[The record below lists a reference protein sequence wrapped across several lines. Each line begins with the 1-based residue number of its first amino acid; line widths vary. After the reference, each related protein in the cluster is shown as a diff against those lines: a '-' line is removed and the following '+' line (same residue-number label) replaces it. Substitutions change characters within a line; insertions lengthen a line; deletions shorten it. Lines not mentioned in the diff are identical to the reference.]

1 MATETQVTETQGTVA
16 AVQPD
21 GQVRQIEANQTVSTG
36 ELLAAVGNEPAS
48 VRLENGAN
56 ANLAL
61 SALLVGEGEDDTLAQ
76 DLPEDVL
83 EIIETIQQGD
93 DPSAIEDAATAAG
106 AAASGSAITAMAI
119 IEANGRIGEIVA
131 GFQTEG
137 LASSGFGIS
146 DEQLFALTALRLA
159 SADAVFPTAATNE
172 TPSAESLTF
181 STDED
186 QPLVL
191 TPNQILQQINDPDGD
206 TLTIASINSGNPDVD
221 IDEDESGNI
230 VITPPPNFNGDLDLT
245 VIVSDGQA
253 ETPSD
258 ITVTVNPVNDAPTL
272 QFSATTVTE
281 EAVAAGDT
289 VGTVSANDIEGDV
302 LTLSLTDGG
311 QNYVELQGNN
321 VVLTQAGVD
330 AINNDALDIA
340 SLTFIITASDGET
353 STSQTFTS
361 AVERID
367 DPASITGDTSGTL
380 SEGEIDGSDGSLI
393 ARDAISGT
401 LSISDPDD
409 NPTWIDSTQSGQYGE
424 FLFTNGNWTYSA
436 DSDAVQSLSEG
447 DIVSEN
453 FTVTASDGST
463 QVIAITITGTND
475 DPVISGQTRGN
486 VIEDTTLA
494 TTGSL
499 SISDADDNNAP
510 SFSDGN
516 VSGQY
521 GELSLVNGT
530 WTYTLDNNSS
540 VIQGLD
546 AGDQV
551 TDTIT
556 LTASDNTQQD
566 IVITITGTDD
576 APEVIGEFV
585 GSVTEGNEGDAAVTA
600 SGTIAISDVDGD
612 DNPTFADTT
621 ETGTYGS
628 LELVD
633 GTWTYTLDQSAVQG
647 LDAGDQ
653 VTDTITLTASD
664 NTQQDI
670 VITITG
676 TDDAPDV
683 SGEFVGS
690 VTEGNEGDPPVT
702 ATGTI
707 AISDIDGDDAPSFA
721 DTTETGTY
729 GSLELVD
736 GTWTYTLDQSAVQGL
751 DAGDQ
756 VTDTITLTASDNTQ
770 KDIVITITGSEDAP
784 DVSGEFVGSV
794 TEGNVGDAPVTAT
807 GTIAISDV
815 DGDDAPTFADTTE
828 TVTYGSLELVNGS
841 WTYTLDQS
849 AVQDL
854 DAGDQVTD
862 TITLTASDN
871 TQQDIVITITGGEDA
886 PDVSGEFVGSVSE
899 GDVGDAAV
907 TASGT
912 LSISDVDDG
921 DAPTFADTTEAGT
934 YGSLELV
941 DGNWTYTLDQAS
953 VQDLDSG
960 DQVTDTITLTASDNT
975 QQDIVITI
983 TGSEDAPDV
992 SGEFVGSVTEGNV
1005 GDAPVTA
1012 TGSITISDVDD
1023 GDAPS
1028 FADTTEAGTYGSLEL
1043 VNGNWTYT
1051 LDQSAVQSLDA
1062 GDQVT
1067 DTITL
1072 TASDNTQQD
1081 IVITITGTDDDPD
1094 VSGEFVGSVTEGNE
1108 GDAAVT
1114 TSGTIAISDVDGDDN
1129 PTFADTTETGSY
1141 GSLELVNGNWT
1152 YTLDQS
1158 SVQDLDADDQVS
1170 DTITLTASDNT
1181 QQDII
1186 VNITGTD
1193 DAPEVTGSFTGSVT
1207 EGNVGD
1213 APITATGSITINDV
1227 DGDDA
1232 PIFADTTEAG
1242 TYGSLELV
1250 NGNWTYTLDQ
1260 SSVQNLDAGDQVTD
1274 TITLN
1279 ASDGTP
1285 QDIVITITG
1294 SEDGSEV
1301 TGEFV
1306 GSVTEGDVGDA
1317 AVTATGTIAISDIDG
1332 DDAPSFADT
1341 TEAGAYGSLELVNGS
1356 WTYTLDQSAVQNLD
1370 AGDQVTD
1377 TITLTASDNTQQ
1389 DIEITITGTD
1399 DAPEVSGEFVGSVTE
1414 GNEGDAP
1421 VTATGTIT
1429 INDIDGDDAPS
1440 FADTTETGTYG
1451 SLELVNG
1458 DWTYTL
1464 DQTSVQN
1471 LDAGDQV
1478 TDTITLTATN
1488 GVPQDIAIT
1497 ITGTNDAPTL
1507 AQAVSTQN
1515 LQEDFVSYTID
1526 LNTVFSDID
1535 SNDTLSFD
1543 VANVPSGVSVSV
1555 DASGIATISSVADWS
1570 GTETVSF
1577 RATDTQNAS
1586 LTHDVTFNVEG
1597 VATAPTL
1604 TVSRGDQSLTY
1615 IDNTGQ
1621 ISATD
1626 PGAGGSRAILSPLTI
1641 SGTANE
1647 AGETLTYR
1655 ISGLPDDAVLSAGTK
1670 EASTGDWLLTDAQLS
1685 DLNLASPA
1693 DMTGVTLSITAISTD
1708 GTDQASTTATLNLEN
1723 DSFALT
1729 EGQTTSITS
1738 ANGLISNDTD
1748 TQATVTRVATNASQG
1763 ESGNSEVVIGPATIA
1778 TALGGSITVSA
1789 DGSFTYTAPAVNHAG
1804 GGQVYDS
1811 FSYQSSENGEWT
1823 TVTFD
1828 VSDSAPVAH
1837 DDSDSVASAA
1847 STGGNVITAGAGA
1860 DTLGADTTT
1869 VTAVSFNGTTY
1880 AVNGSTVIATSQ
1892 GQLTIQSDGSYVYQ
1906 SLVASATDAST
1917 LDDEVFTYT
1926 LTDSDGDI
1934 SQAQLTVGHDNNTQ
1948 LNADIASVSEQGLVS
1963 NDNSHST
1970 QGNLLDND
1978 TGIGTNVALDQV
1990 NGQSFG
1996 SDGVLTLTTASGTLT
2011 VYNQDNSQGYR
2022 AGDYTYTLNSATS
2035 GDNVSEAFT
2044 YTTYDPTAATAYRSS
2059 AFTVNVQ
2066 DDTPT
2071 SDNIESALYATA
2083 ESSSTFNLI
2092 LTVDLS
2098 GSMADPV
2105 DPSDPDSPTRMEV
2118 TKAALKSMVEEY
2130 DKLGD
2135 LNIQVVSFS
2144 SEAQSSGW
2152 ILNDVSS
2159 ALDAIE
2165 GLYAGGATRYDNALN
2180 EIINTVDT
2188 SGTSADK
2195 TVSYFIS
2202 DGIPNDDFEN
2212 NTSLQSA
2219 WQNYISTQGIDE
2231 SFSVGVG
2238 DGITTSPLTPI
2249 AASSSGNTSDNVLL
2263 VTDENEL
2270 AYSLLQTIKSGQVS
2284 GGMVLMDDEG
2294 NTVSLFGADGG
2305 YVSTLT
2311 LDGQTYNYDPATD
2324 SAQQTFETAKGG
2336 ILTINFNTGEYDYR
2350 VAVDRDILNEQE
2362 QIALTLTDND
2372 GDTSDVNVAIDLYYE
2387 ARLDANH
2394 DIVITNVHDGSPIV
2408 IPGLA
2413 LTHNDIPSM
2422 DSTITATSNG
2432 VQGSVTGTD
2441 DVTFTPDSAMN
2452 TQAFHDPIGNDSKF
2466 IAESELGDYAGS
2478 FAQAQSLDRG
2488 KFGTMTQEVWP
2499 HIDVGNFGAN
2509 AALTGTVQN
2518 GTDSDMTKMDLY
2530 QNESLLFD
2538 DDNWT
2543 NNLSVRVY
2551 DENQQLL
2558 DTLNPDTG
2566 SNSFTAGQQG
2576 TYYFE
2581 VVSNNESNDT
2591 ESYEIYLT
2599 LDSANAVLPEPEHQF
2614 EYTSSNGSYIDSAL
2628 VDIIAIDEQTLEGTY
2643 QSEVL
2648 AAGAGDDT
2656 LIGNAGDDSLL
2667 GNHGDDT
2674 LDGGLGDDLLIGG
2687 KGDDTLTG
2695 GLGSDTFAFLSGD
2708 QGSVGA
2714 EAVDRITDFDVQKDT
2729 LALSEL
2735 LIDEDQAGESLE
2747 DYLTLEDNDQGEA
2760 TLYIASAGDNQIDQH
2775 VVFENLSVADMAS
2788 AYEIDM
2794 SGLSSQELSASVI
2807 DAMIQQ
2813 NKLMTD

>member
-1 MATETQVTETQGTVA
+1 
-16 AVQPD
+16 
-21 GQVRQIEANQTVSTG
+21 
-36 ELLAAVGNEPAS
+36 
-48 VRLENGAN
+48 
-56 ANLAL
+56 
-61 SALLVGEGEDDTLAQ
+61 
-76 DLPEDVL
+76 
-83 EIIETIQQGD
+83 
-93 DPSAIEDAATAAG
+93 
-106 AAASGSAITAMAI
+106 MAI
-119 IEANGRIGEIVA
+119 IEANGRIGEIIA

-137 LASSGFGIS
+137 ITNPDGGIT

-159 SADAVFPTAATNE
+159 SADAVFPAADTNE
-172 TPSAESLTF
+172 APSAESLTF

-206 TLTIASINSGNPDVD
+206 TLTIVSINSGNPDVE

-272 QFSATTVTE
+272 QFSAISVTE
-281 EAVAAGDT
+281 DAVAAGDT
-289 VGTVSANDIEGDV
+289 VGTVTATDIEDDV

-321 VVLTQAGVD
+321 VVLTQAGVN

-340 SLTFIITASDGET
+340 SLTFTITASDGEA

-393 ARDAISGT
+393 ARDSVSGT
-401 LSISDPDD
+401 LSITDPDD
-409 NPTWIDSTQSGQYGE
+409 SPTWIDSTQSGLYGE
-424 FLFTNGNWTYSA
+424 LVFTNGNWTYTA

-447 DIVSEN
+447 DAVSDN
-453 FTVTASDGST
+453 FTVTASDGSS

-475 DPVISGQTRGN
+475 DPVISGQTLGD
-486 VIEDTTLA
+486 VVEDSILE

-499 SISDADDNNAP
+499 SISDADGNNAP

-521 GELSLVNGT
+521 GELSLMNGT

-540 VIQGLD
+540 LVQGLN

-576 APEVIGEFV
+576 LPEVTGSFT
-585 GSVTEGNEGDAAVTA
+585 GSVTEGDEGDAAVTA
-600 SGTIAISDVDGD
+600 TGTIAISDVDGD
-612 DNPTFADTT
+612 DTPAFADTT
-621 ETGTYGS
+621 EAGTYGSLDLVNGNWTYTLDQSAVQNLDAGDEVTDTITLTASDNTQQDIVITITGTDDLPEVTGSFTGSVTEGNEGDAVTATGTISISDVDSDDAPTFADVTQAGTYGS

-633 GTWTYTLDQSAVQG
+633 GAWTYTLDQSAVQD
-647 LDAGDQ
+647 LDTGDEVTDTITLTASDNTQQDIVITITGSEDDPEVSGEFVGSVTEGDVGDAAVTASGTLSINDVDGDDAPTFADTTEAGTYGSLELVNGDWTYTLNQASVQNLDGGDQ

-676 TDDAPDV
+676 TDDLPEVTGSFTGSVTEGSEGDAAVTATGTIAISDVDSDDNPTFADTTEAGTYGSLELVNGNWTYTLDQSAVQNLDAGDQITDTITLTASDNTQQDIVITITGSEDDPEV

-690 VTEGNEGDPPVT
+690 VTEGNEGDAPVT

-721 DTTETGTY
+721 DVTQAGTY

-736 GTWTYTLDQSAVQGL
+736 GAWTYTLDQSAVQNL
-751 DAGDQ
+751 DAGDE

-770 KDIVITITGSEDAP
+770 QDIVITITGTDDLSE
-784 DVSGEFVGSV
+784 VTGSFTGSV
-794 TEGNVGDAPVTAT
+794 TEGDEGDAVTAS

-815 DGDDAPTFADTTE
+815 DSDNAPTFADTTE
-828 TVTYGSLELVNGS
+828 TGTYGSLELVGEN

-871 TQQDIVITITGGEDA
+871 TQQDIVITITGTDDA
-886 PDVSGEFVGSVSE
+886 PEVSGEFVGSVTEGNE
-899 GDVGDAAV
+899 GDAV
-907 TASGT
+907 TATGT
-912 LSISDVDDG
+912 IAISDVDG
-921 DAPTFADTTEAGT
+921 DDTPAFADTTEAGT
-934 YGSLELV
+934 YGSL
-941 DGNWTYTLDQAS
+941 D
-953 VQDLDSG
+953 
-960 DQVTDTITLTASDNT
+960 
-975 QQDIVITI
+975 
-983 TGSEDAPDV
+983 
-992 SGEFVGSVTEGNV
+992 
-1005 GDAPVTA
+1005 
-1012 TGSITISDVDD
+1012 
-1023 GDAPS
+1023 
-1028 FADTTEAGTYGSLEL
+1028 L

-1051 LDQSAVQSLDA
+1051 LDQSAVQNLDA

-1081 IVITITGTDDDPD
+1081 IVITITGTDDLPE
-1094 VSGEFVGSVTEGNE
+1094 VTGSFTGSVTEGDV
-1108 GDAAVT
+1108 GDTAVT
-1114 TSGTIAISDVDGDDN
+1114 ATGTIAISDVDGDDN
-1129 PTFADTTETGSY
+1129 PTFAD
-1141 GSLELVNGNWT
+1141 V
-1152 YTLDQS
+1152 
-1158 SVQDLDADDQVS
+1158 
-1170 DTITLTASDNT
+1170 T
-1181 QQDII
+1181 Q
-1186 VNITGTD
+1186 
-1193 DAPEVTGSFTGSVT
+1193 
-1207 EGNVGD
+1207 
-1213 APITATGSITINDV
+1213 
-1227 DGDDA
+1227 
-1232 PIFADTTEAG
+1232 AG

-1250 NGNWTYTLDQ
+1250 DGDWTYTLDQ
-1260 SSVQNLDAGDQVTD
+1260 DSVQDLDAGDQVTD
-1274 TITLN
+1274 TITLT
-1279 ASDGTP
+1279 ASDGT
-1285 QDIVITITG
+1285 QQAIVITITG
-1294 SEDGSEV
+1294 SEDTPEV
-1301 TGEFV
+1301 TGSFI
-1306 GSVTEGDVGDA
+1306 GSVTEGNVGDA
-1317 AVTATGTIAISDIDG
+1317 PVTASGTLSISDVDG
-1332 DDAPSFADT
+1332 DDNPTFANT
-1341 TEAGAYGSLELVNGS
+1341 TETGTYGSLELVNGS

-1389 DIEITITGTD
+1389 DIVITITGTD
-1399 DAPEVSGEFVGSVTE
+1399 DAPEVTGSFVGSVTEGDVGDAPVTATGTIAISDIDGDDAPSFADVTQAGTYGSLELVNGNWTYTLNQSSVQDLDAGDQVTDTITLTASDNTQQDIVITITGSEDDPEVSGEFVGSVTE

-1421 VTATGTIT
+1421 VTATGTIA
-1429 INDIDGDDAPS
+1429 ISDIDGDDAPS
-1440 FADTTETGTYG
+1440 FADVTQAGTYG

-1458 DWTYTL
+1458 NWTYTL
-1464 DQTSVQN
+1464 NQSSVQD

-1497 ITGTNDAPTL
+1497 ITGTNDAPILT
-1507 AQAVSTQN
+1507 QAVSTQT

-1543 VANVPSGVSVSV
+1543 VANVPSGVSVSI
-1555 DASGIATISSVADWS
+1555 DANGIATISSVADWS

-1647 AGETLTYR
+1647 SGETLTYR

-1708 GTDQASTTATLNLEN
+1708 GTDQTSTTATLNLEN

-2011 VYNQDNSQGYR
+2011 VYNQDNNQGYR

-2059 AFTVNVQ
+2059 ALTVNVQ

-2219 WQNYISTQGIDE
+2219 WQNYISAQGIDE

-2249 AASSSGNTSDNVLL
+2249 AASSSGNSSDNVLL

-2324 SAQQTFETAKGG
+2324 SAQQTFETA
-2336 ILTINFNTGEYDYR
+2336 
-2350 VAVDRDILNEQE
+2350 
-2362 QIALTLTDND
+2362 
-2372 GDTSDVNVAIDLYYE
+2372 
-2387 ARLDANH
+2387 
-2394 DIVITNVHDGSPIV
+2394 
-2408 IPGLA
+2408 
-2413 LTHNDIPSM
+2413 
-2422 DSTITATSNG
+2422 
-2432 VQGSVTGTD
+2432 
-2441 DVTFTPDSAMN
+2441 
-2452 TQAFHDPIGNDSKF
+2452 
-2466 IAESELGDYAGS
+2466 
-2478 FAQAQSLDRG
+2478 
-2488 KFGTMTQEVWP
+2488 
-2499 HIDVGNFGAN
+2499 
-2509 AALTGTVQN
+2509 
-2518 GTDSDMTKMDLY
+2518 
-2530 QNESLLFD
+2530 
-2538 DDNWT
+2538 
-2543 NNLSVRVY
+2543 
-2551 DENQQLL
+2551 
-2558 DTLNPDTG
+2558 
-2566 SNSFTAGQQG
+2566 
-2576 TYYFE
+2576 
-2581 VVSNNESNDT
+2581 
-2591 ESYEIYLT
+2591 
-2599 LDSANAVLPEPEHQF
+2599 
-2614 EYTSSNGSYIDSAL
+2614 
-2628 VDIIAIDEQTLEGTY
+2628 
-2643 QSEVL
+2643 
-2648 AAGAGDDT
+2648 
-2656 LIGNAGDDSLL
+2656 
-2667 GNHGDDT
+2667 
-2674 LDGGLGDDLLIGG
+2674 LLI
-2687 KGDDTLTG
+2687 K
-2695 GLGSDTFAFLSGD
+2695 SF
-2708 QGSVGA
+2708 
-2714 EAVDRITDFDVQKDT
+2714 I
-2729 LALSEL
+2729 
-2735 LIDEDQAGESLE
+2735 
-2747 DYLTLEDNDQGEA
+2747 
-2760 TLYIASAGDNQIDQH
+2760 
-2775 VVFENLSVADMAS
+2775 
-2788 AYEIDM
+2788 
-2794 SGLSSQELSASVI
+2794 
-2807 DAMIQQ
+2807 
-2813 NKLMTD
+2813 

>member
-206 TLTIASINSGNPDVD
+206 TLTIASITSGNPDVD

-340 SLTFIITASDGET
+340 SLTFTITASDGET

-393 ARDAISGT
+393 ARDAISGA

-424 FLFTNGNWTYSA
+424 FIFTNGNWTYSA

-546 AGDQV
+546 VGDQVTDTITLTASDNTQQNIVITITGTDDDPDVSGEFVGSVTEGNEGDAPVTATGSITISDVDGDNSPTFANTTETGTYGSLELVNGDWTYTLNQASVQNLDAGDQV

-576 APEVIGEFV
+576 APEVSGEFV
-585 GSVTEGNEGDAAVTA
+585 GSVTEGDVGDAAVTA
-600 SGTIAISDVDGD
+600 SGTIAISDVD
-612 DNPTFADTT
+612 
-621 ETGTYGS
+621 
-628 LELVD
+628 
-633 GTWTYTLDQSAVQG
+633 
-647 LDAGDQ
+647 
-653 VTDTITLTASD
+653 SD
-664 NTQQDI
+664 
-670 VITITG
+670 
-676 TDDAPDV
+676 
-683 SGEFVGS
+683 
-690 VTEGNEGDPPVT
+690 
-702 ATGTI
+702 
-707 AISDIDGDDAPSFA
+707 
-721 DTTETGTY
+721 
-729 GSLELVD
+729 
-736 GTWTYTLDQSAVQGL
+736 
-751 DAGDQ
+751 
-756 VTDTITLTASDNTQ
+756 
-770 KDIVITITGSEDAP
+770 
-784 DVSGEFVGSV
+784 
-794 TEGNVGDAPVTAT
+794 
-807 GTIAISDV
+807 
-815 DGDDAPTFADTTE
+815 
-828 TVTYGSLELVNGS
+828 
-841 WTYTLDQS
+841 
-849 AVQDL
+849 
-854 DAGDQVTD
+854 
-862 TITLTASDN
+862 
-871 TQQDIVITITGGEDA
+871 
-886 PDVSGEFVGSVSE
+886 
-899 GDVGDAAV
+899 
-907 TASGT
+907 
-912 LSISDVDDG
+912 
-921 DAPTFADTTEAGT
+921 
-934 YGSLELV
+934 
-941 DGNWTYTLDQAS
+941 
-953 VQDLDSG
+953 
-960 DQVTDTITLTASDNT
+960 
-975 QQDIVITI
+975 
-983 TGSEDAPDV
+983 
-992 SGEFVGSVTEGNV
+992 
-1005 GDAPVTA
+1005 
-1012 TGSITISDVDD
+1012 
-1023 GDAPS
+1023 DAPS

-1051 LDQSAVQSLDA
+1051 LDQSAVQNLDA

-1072 TASDNTQQD
+1072 NASDGTPQD
-1081 IVITITGTDDDPD
+1081 IVITITGSEDAPEVTGSFVGSVTEGDVGDAPVTATGTIAISDIDGDDAPSFADTTEAGTYGSLELVDGDWTYTLDQASVQDLDAGDQVTDTITLNASDGTPQDIVITITGSEDAPE
-1094 VSGEFVGSVTEGNE
+1094 VTGEFLGSVTEGNE

-1114 TSGTIAISDVDGDDN
+1114 ATGSITISDVDGDDA
-1129 PTFADTTETGSY
+1129 PT
-1141 GSLELVNGNWT
+1141 
-1152 YTLDQS
+1152 
-1158 SVQDLDADDQVS
+1158 
-1170 DTITLTASDNT
+1170 
-1181 QQDII
+1181 
-1186 VNITGTD
+1186 
-1193 DAPEVTGSFTGSVT
+1193 
-1207 EGNVGD
+1207 
-1213 APITATGSITINDV
+1213 
-1227 DGDDA
+1227 
-1232 PIFADTTEAG
+1232 FADTTEAG

-1294 SEDGSEV
+1294 SEDAPGV

-1317 AVTATGTIAISDIDG
+1317 PVTATGSITISDIDG

-1341 TEAGAYGSLELVNGS
+1341 TETGTYGSLELVDGNWTYTLDQARVQDLDAGDQVTDTITLNASDGTPQDIVITITGS
-1356 WTYTLDQSAVQNLD
+1356 EDAPEVTGEFLGSVTEGNEGDAAVTATGSITISDVDGDDAPTFADTTEAGTYGSLELVDGNWTYTLDQSAVQSLD

-1377 TITLTASDNTQQ
+1377 TITLTASDNTQK

-1399 DAPEVSGEFVGSVTE
+1399 DAPEVTGSFTGSVTE
-1414 GNEGDAP
+1414 GDVGDAA
-1421 VTATGTIT
+1421 VTASGTLSIS
-1429 INDIDGDDAPS
+1429 DVDGDDNPT
-1440 FADTTETGTYG
+1440 FANTTETGAYG

-1497 ITGTNDAPTL
+1497 ITGSNDAPTL

-1535 SNDTLSFD
+1535 SNDTSSFD

-1604 TVSRGDQSLTY
+1604 TVTRGDQSLTY
-1615 IDNTGQ
+1615 IDNAGQ

-1823 TVTFD
+1823 TVTYD

-1926 LTDSDGDI
+1926 LSDSDGDI
-1934 SQAQLTVGHDNNTQ
+1934 SQTQLTVGHDNNTQ

-1963 NDNSHST
+1963 HDNSHST

-2059 AFTVNVQ
+2059 AFTVNMQ

-2105 DPSDPDSPTRMEV
+2105 DPSDPDSLTRMEV

-2188 SGTSADK
+2188 SGITADK

-2219 WQNYISTQGIDE
+2219 WQNYISAQGIDE

-2294 NTVSLFGADGG
+2294 NTVSLFGADDG
-2305 YVSTLT
+2305 YISALT

-2452 TQAFHDPIGNDSKF
+2452 TQAFLDPIGNDSKF

-2581 VVSNNESNDT
+2581 VVSNNILNTT
-2591 ESYEIYLT
+2591 ESYDIYLT

-2714 EAVDRITDFDVQKDT
+2714 EAVDRITEFDVQKDT